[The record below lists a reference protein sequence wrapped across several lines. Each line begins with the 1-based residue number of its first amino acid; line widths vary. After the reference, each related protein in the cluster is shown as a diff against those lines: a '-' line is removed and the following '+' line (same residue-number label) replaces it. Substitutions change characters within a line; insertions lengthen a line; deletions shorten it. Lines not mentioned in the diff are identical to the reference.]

1 MVVEQ
6 DLVKYHNE
14 LKEFLKRNSPKS
26 RASSHV
32 TQGKEKLLRY
42 SRGQFCELCT
52 DVYDEM
58 RRRNDRTNQEPDH
71 LLPKTTF
78 HPKRNQA
85 RKILSSLT
93 FARFTDLVMDT
104 VSEIERRELH
114 LPSKPEED
122 SEKILKSSQN
132 DEIPAADTSLESVK
146 RDTIDDPVTQD
157 LKNAQ
162 LGIRTKNVVPN
173 KTTLAW
179 SSDEED
185 EDNDDE
191 NEVTRGHGFDSISS
205 PIRVDGTTSPQDVQK
220 LSTNRLSDDLNQ
232 LDLSS
237 NNASVSIPP
246 RLDVTAS
253 PNLNISPAQGVPTL
267 ESPQQK
273 SKSIVP
279 EDSPTHIEISQ
290 LEKELSAVKEENA
303 RLEEALDSFR
313 KNQVA
318 SSETDTEI
326 QNLKDTIEKL
336 ELENKEKPL
345 LIDSLKN
352 DENTFSLLTEENAS
366 LKEKILSLQS
376 ELEKNHISNNI
387 STTNSTNEENSESE
401 LKRRSNQS
409 TIHEQEVGKWQKR
422 YETLRST
429 MVAEQISEPVNTDDL
444 EKFFGP
450 QGVISK
456 KAISDLLAS
465 VEAFLLILHKDVV
478 DPENLFSGISSV
490 AVNASVIISEV
501 DSISY
506 HKKKKSPLN
515 AAISNAI
522 TSVRYYAIYKSIFSK
537 VAVDS
542 AISAILYTTCDL
554 VAILK
559 IQANA
564 NASSTLENGAIE
576 DAASSRAEVADHNLS
591 QDSLNVDD
599 DKDTL
604 VRPLKITQR
613 ISSNKTSGDILP
625 SPITSNV
632 LGFMSPISTSFGHRA
647 VNSQVSPESEDGT
660 FDVQLERDRLLERAT
675 AVDLNQNGNSE
686 PSPHTPKP
694 AYPPASKQLPEISIE
709 NPLNGNSQSPDARS
723 SRGSRGSILNR
734 VKQLETA
741 SQDIEPEKNK
751 QSFKRSSVDVS
762 DAFNKFGA
770 KRRSVDSNFS
780 SQRNSI
786 DTKSSTR
793 NSVDVNSVSKNPYDS
808 NLNQNSSVAGSDV
821 NALGISVSTANN
833 LPDHVIQESY
843 ARPNSIDID
852 DNTNEVTVNSVEQL
866 KIHSP
871 QKDAKIPGA
880 FESNAQIDEPK
891 KLSSNGG
898 TDHIITPMRL
908 RKIESASSRA
918 DSTGQKSLP
927 PSPKQEPEIASDT
940 VRNVLL
946 TPPETAVAT
955 EEPVNMHPQQQLEEN
970 QEETEIFDVQNFDIL
985 NPDNTLKQLL
995 LYLEHQTVDVIST
1008 IQTLL
1013 KSIKDPDATR
1023 GELRMSASAI
1033 HKVIDQMT
1041 EATNISMSQTRNGQL
1056 RAHGSWVVQSLDG
1069 CSRRMAALCIFR
1081 DDENDSDYA
1090 DKNFKQ
1096 RLAGVAFDVAR
1107 CTKELV
1113 KSVEEA
1119 KIKDDIAVLDARLTG
1134 EHVL

>member
-6 DLVKYHNE
+6 DLVKYHSE
-14 LKEFLKRNSPKS
+14 LKEFLKKNSPKS

-58 RRRNDRTNQEPDH
+58 KRRNDRTNQEPDH
-71 LLPKTTF
+71 LLPKMTF

-114 LPSKPEED
+114 LPTKPEENNGN
-122 SEKILKSSQN
+122 ILRSPQN
-132 DEIPAADTSLESVK
+132 DDIPVGDTSLESVK
-146 RDTIDDPVTQD
+146 RDSIDDPVTQD

-179 SSDEED
+179 PSDEED

-191 NEVTRGHGFDSISS
+191 NELTRGHGFDSISS
-205 PIRVDGTTSPQDVQK
+205 PVRVEGTSFPQDVQK
-220 LSTNRLSDDLNQ
+220 MSTNRLSDDLNQ

-237 NNASVSIPP
+237 NNPSVSIPP
-246 RLDVTAS
+246 RLNVTTS
-253 PNLNISPAQGVPTL
+253 PDLNLSAAKGVPNIG
-267 ESPQQK
+267 SPQQK
-273 SKSIVP
+273 SKSITS
-279 EDSPTHIEISQ
+279 EDSQKYNEMSQ
-290 LEKELSAVKEENA
+290 LEKELNAVKEENA
-303 RLEEALDSFR
+303 RLEEALDSFK
-313 KNQVA
+313 KNQAA

-326 QNLKDTIEKL
+326 QNLKQTIEKL
-336 ELENKEKPL
+336 ELENKDKPL
-345 LIDSLKN
+345 LMDSLKN
-352 DENTFSLLTEENAS
+352 DENTLSLLTEENAS

-376 ELEKNHISNNI
+376 ELEKNQISNNI
-387 STTNSTNEENSESE
+387 STTNSTNEETPESE

-429 MVAEQISEPVNTDDL
+429 MVAEQISVPVSTDDL
-444 EKFFGP
+444 NKFFSP

-465 VEAFLLILHKDVV
+465 VEAFLLNLHKDVV

-522 TSVRYYAIYKSIFSK
+522 TSVRYYAIYKSVFSK

-559 IQANA
+559 IQTNT
-564 NASSTLENGAIE
+564 NASNTLENVATE
-576 DAASSRAEVADHNLS
+576 ETASSRAEVADYNLS

-625 SPITSNV
+625 SPIASNV

-647 VNSQVSPESEDGT
+647 INSQVSPDSET
-660 FDVQLERDRLLERAT
+660 NSFDVQLERDRLLERAT
-675 AVDLNQNGNSE
+675 AVDLNQNGKTESN
-686 PSPHTPKP
+686 PHTPKTT
-694 AYPPASKQLPEISIE
+694 YPPAPKQSTESSKE

-741 SQDIEPEKNK
+741 SQDNEPEKSK
-751 QSFKRSSVDVS
+751 HSFKRSSVDVS

-780 SQRNSI
+780 SQRDSI

-793 NSVDVNSVSKNPYDS
+793 NSVDVTSVSKSPYDAT
-808 NLNQNSSVAGSDV
+808 LNQNSSVAGSDA
-821 NALGISVSTANN
+821 NALGISLGATNN
-833 LPDHVIQESY
+833 LPDPVPQESY

-852 DNTNEVTVNSVEQL
+852 DNTNEVTVDSVEQL

-871 QKDAKIPGA
+871 QKDVKIPGA
-880 FESNAQIDEPK
+880 FESNAQNDEPK
-891 KLSSNGG
+891 KLNSNGG
-898 TDHIITPMRL
+898 SDHIITPMRL

-918 DSTGQKSLP
+918 DSIGQKSLP
-927 PSPKQEPEIASDT
+927 PSPKEEPKIISNT
-940 VRNVLL
+940 VQNALM

-955 EEPVNMHPQQQLEEN
+955 DKSENLHLQQFEEN
-970 QEETEIFDVQNFDIL
+970 EEEAETFDVQNFDIL

-1069 CSRRMAALCIFR
+1069 CSRRMAALCVFR

-1119 KIKDDIAVLDARLTG
+1119 KIKDDIAVLDARLSG